1 MLVKT
6 YSSTVFGIN
15 ATTITIEVNL
25 EIGINFYLVGLPDN
39 AVKESQQRIKAAF
52 KNNNLKFPGREITV
66 NMAPADIRKEGSVF
80 DLPIAIGILA
90 VSKQVKLELLSKYI
104 LIGELSLDGSIQ
116 ATRGILAIAL
126 QAKEEGFKGI
136 IVPKANALEAAVVN
150 NLEVFGA
157 ENLSEVIKFLNQ
169 EKGGMQQTILDVEK
183 QFGQLIEDF
192 ELDFRDVKGQMNI
205 KRAFEI
211 AASGGHNVIRMG
223 NKYTVAY

>member
-169 EKGGMQQTILDVEK
+169 EEGGMQQIIVDVEK
-183 QFGQLIEDF
+183 QFGKLIEDF
-192 ELDFRDVKGQMNI
+192 ELRLSF
-205 KRAFEI
+205 
-211 AASGGHNVIRMG
+211 VIFYNYIR
-223 NKYTVAY
+223 NKKTF